1 MSKDKEEDS
10 KDIIFRILQ
19 EHEKRL
25 DKIEDKLENIRKIVT
40 YYTPKIKKLESE
52 IKLTPSQSVIPQ
64 NILVVD
70 DDRNIVNTFK
80 MILEGKGYIVDTAYN
95 ALDAMRKANK
105 LHYDLA
111 IVDMALPDT
120 LGDVL
125 VEELMSIHDNLSI
138 IMVTGY
144 SNYKDQIQQ
153 NPDSGELLMKPVD
166 PEKLIAATQRA
177 LKKKEKPQMTSSA
190 K

>member
-1 MSKDKEEDS
+1 MVKDKKEDS
-10 KDIIFRILQ
+10 QDLIYNILQ
-19 EHEKRL
+19 QHEERL

-40 YYTPKIKKLESE
+40 FYTPKIKKLESE
-52 IKLTPSQSVIPQ
+52 IKLSSPSTIPY

-80 MILEGKGYIVDTAYN
+80 MILEGKGYTVDTASN
-95 ALDAMRKANK
+95 AIDAMRKASK
-105 LHYDLA
+105 LHFDLA
-111 IVDMALPDT
+111 ILDMALPDT

-125 VEELMSIHDNLSI
+125 AEELMSIHDNLSI

-144 SNYKDQIQQ
+144 SNYMDQLQKKT
-153 NPDSGELLMKPVD
+153 DTGELLMKPVA
-166 PEKLIAATQRA
+166 PEELIAATQRA
-177 LKKKEKPQMTSSA
+177 LKIKEKPQMTSSA